1 MVCCMH
7 ICVISMQAHKLEL
20 QQQVAEKQAAA
31 EALQAEHARLVARNS
46 MLEKVLDT
54 QQASVNILQG
64 NGQVQS
70 RLRSVTS
77 TQQST
82 KHLVQAHKYLL
93 CHTVKTLLYHDVGQ
107 I

>member
-1 MVCCMH
+1 MFVVCTSA
-7 ICVISMQAHKLEL
+7 VVVFMQAHKLEL
-20 QQQVAEKQAAA
+20 QQQLAEKQAAA

-70 RLRSVTS
+70 WL
-77 TQQST
+77 
-82 KHLVQAHKYLL
+82 
-93 CHTVKTLLYHDVGQ
+93 
-107 I
+107 

>member
-1 MVCCMH
+1 MFVVCTSA
-7 ICVISMQAHKLEL
+7 VVVFMQAHKLEL
-20 QQQVAEKQAAA
+20 QQQLAEKQAAA

-70 RLRSVTS
+70 RL
-77 TQQST
+77 
-82 KHLVQAHKYLL
+82 
-93 CHTVKTLLYHDVGQ
+93 
-107 I
+107 

>member
-1 MVCCMH
+1 MEGGKCIRQDAVFVVCTSA
-7 ICVISMQAHKLEL
+7 VVVFMQAHKLEL
-20 QQQVAEKQAAA
+20 QQQLAEKQAAA

-70 RLRSVTS
+70 RL
-77 TQQST
+77 
-82 KHLVQAHKYLL
+82 
-93 CHTVKTLLYHDVGQ
+93 
-107 I
+107 

>member
-1 MVCCMH
+1 VFVVCTSA
-7 ICVISMQAHKLEL
+7 VVVFMQAHKLEL
-20 QQQVAEKQAAA
+20 QQQLAEKQAAA

-70 RLRSVTS
+70 RL
-77 TQQST
+77 
-82 KHLVQAHKYLL
+82 
-93 CHTVKTLLYHDVGQ
+93 
-107 I
+107 